1 MTVAL
6 KPTSVEELAA
16 AIRAHPRVLVIGA
29 QTKPRL
35 SQVKDDDVLIS
46 TTALRGIIE
55 YEPSEFTLT
64 ALAGTPVREI
74 ATALAAQ
81 GQYLPFDPVW
91 LEAGSTIGGAVAA
104 GINGA
109 GRLRYGGLRDFI
121 LGVRFID
128 GSGQPLRV
136 GGKVVKNAAGF
147 DLPKFFVG
155 SLGRFGALA
164 EITFKVFPRPANTLT
179 LRLPAKDP
187 AAATAML
194 TAAAATRWECDALE
208 YSPAPSAVYLR
219 LCGPEPA
226 LDSLAQEIL
235 ARWPGQKLSPTE
247 AEGYWTGLREFR
259 WSPAE
264 DALLKVAITPAL
276 VEIFCRLIPE
286 IPEGRLQIGA
296 AGNVAYLSLPASAGT
311 KKLDEALQDWGVAA
325 LALRGD
331 VPLWLGAKGEGP
343 ITAAVKKAL
352 DPENRFLS
360 LSE

>member
-1 MTVAL
+1 
-6 KPTSVEELAA
+6 
-16 AIRAHPRVLVIGA
+16 
-29 QTKPRL
+29 
-35 SQVKDDDVLIS
+35 
-46 TTALRGIIE
+46 
-55 YEPSEFTLT
+55 
-64 ALAGTPVREI
+64 
-74 ATALAAQ
+74 
-81 GQYLPFDPVW
+81 
-91 LEAGSTIGGAVAA
+91 
-104 GINGA
+104 
-109 GRLRYGGLRDFI
+109 
-121 LGVRFID
+121 
-128 GSGQPLRV
+128 
-136 GGKVVKNAAGF
+136 
-147 DLPKFFVG
+147 
-155 SLGRFGALA
+155 
-164 EITFKVFPRPANTLT
+164 
-179 LRLPAKDP
+179 
-187 AAATAML
+187 ML

-276 VEIFCRLIPE
+276 VEEFCRLIQE

-296 AGNVAYLSLPASAGT
+296 AGNVAYLSLPASAET